1 MFSWT
6 LDSLRLL
13 LLKVNRLAVARLD
26 LGSRAVNEQ
35 FGTPKFVGVALS
47 IHSAIHGKICP
58 GDVGG
63 FRTREKSRHCGDL
76 LNMPIAVEGGAA
88 LLPYRPI
95 TRSTIKI
102 RAYRTLFAV
111 RNRDH

>member
-35 FGTPKFVGVALS
+35 FRTPKFVGVALS

-58 GDVGG
+58 GDAGR

-76 LNMPIAVEGGAA
+76 LTMPIAVEVGDG
-88 LLPYRPI
+88 LLRYRPI
-95 TRSTIKI
+95 TPSRIQI
-102 RAYRTLFAV
+102 RDDRT
-111 RNRDH
+111 H